1 MGFSRLRSP
10 AARLASRAAAVALLS
25 LVLTTDA
32 HADWL
37 ITPFIGTTFGVDT
50 GYLTLDPAASIAKHA
65 VYGVSGGW
73 LGTQVLGL
81 EGEFAFVPGFF
92 QTGDEVNLNLSS
104 RVTTLFGNVLAAVPV
119 SVSRDS
125 LRPYLLGGL
134 GLVGVTRDD
143 QLNLVDTDD
152 RSLGLQLG
160 GGALGFVSDR
170 AALRFDLRH
179 VRTLSRTTNVFGERE
194 TKLSFWRAAIG
205 VAIRY

>member
-10 AARLASRAAAVALLS
+10 TASFASRLAAAALFALAF
-25 LVLTTDA
+25 TTDA
-32 HADWL
+32 RADWL
-37 ITPFIGTTFGVDT
+37 ITPFIGTTFGVET
-50 GYLTLDPAASIAKHA
+50 GYLTLDLAASIDKHA

-73 LGTQVLGL
+73 LGTQVLGF

-92 QTGDEVNLNLSS
+92 ETSDDVNLNLSS
-104 RVTTLFGNVLAAVPV
+104 RVTTLFGNVLATVPL

-125 LRPYLLGGL
+125 LRPYLVGGL

-143 QLNLVDTDD
+143 KLNLVDTDD

-179 VRTLSRTTNVFGERE
+179 IRTLSRTTNVVGERE

-205 VAIRY
+205 VSFRY